1 MTLYEYKKAGKPC
14 TIGAR
19 VYACIYRISQNGQ
32 KLVSYLQPCVVELC
46 AGKWPEL
53 EKEYRTQSPN
63 RAPSFVVPVNADGTL
78 NWKKSHDIYEC
89 QLSDDPFAIRRA
101 MVDQIAEAGQL
112 ISKRKAAL
120 NAMDN
125 MRLEHLQMLNS
136 SKLPPLGG

>member
-1 MTLYEYKKAGKPC
+1 MTLYEYRKTGKPF
-14 TIGAR
+14 TPGTR
-19 VYACIYRISQNGQ
+19 LYACIYRISRNGQ

-46 AGKWPEL
+46 LYNQQAL
-53 EKEYRTQSPN
+53 EERYRNQCPTK
-63 RAPSFVVPVNADGTL
+63 APSFVVPVNADGTL

-101 MVDQIAEAGQL
+101 MADQIAEAGQL

-136 SKLPPLGG
+136 NKLPPLGG